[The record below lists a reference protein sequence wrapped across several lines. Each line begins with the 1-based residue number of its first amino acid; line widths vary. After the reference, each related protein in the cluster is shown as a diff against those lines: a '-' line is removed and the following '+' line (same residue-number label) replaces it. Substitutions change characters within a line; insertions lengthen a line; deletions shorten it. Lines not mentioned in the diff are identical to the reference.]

1 MSSLQKFR
9 AMSSTSSRSTK
20 STRKRSG
27 AAQQTRKQSQKA
39 NSSRQLVAK
48 QADGLDLQNDRLPT
62 SPNLFKDSQTA
73 PMTVALP
80 IWEASNILT
89 QRNDLAWAVDSN
101 GKLRYARQVGDDTGA
116 IYFWVTEN
124 IDDEHPAAL
133 AGAAALACI
142 DTFDIRAACMHLLY
156 AAHATQL
163 EKPWEQELI
172 IDDRQI
178 EEYLGLKKRTDKNR
192 QQKLALIEE
201 IAKQP
206 SKITTYISWPTQGKK
221 KGFTVEEGRL
231 WHIVATRYHYQQN
244 LLGQKELTGMTF
256 IVRPGQW
263 AKYFLNEEEEQPY
276 CGTLSTSLL
285 QGVMRVWQHREGA
298 ARLMIWLLFKSRVD
312 RQLPLNVLTLMEVA
326 YGSQKVQE
334 ARENTDLRKKLT
346 RAWDEDLLS
355 LSEHGWQITFDCQ
368 TYPQSIQPIGF
379 GRKTQARPRGFF
391 EKLLS
396 AWLWIDPP
404 KNLIKDEVVLPPV
417 AHREVE
423 KSEDDQVVQLLTGSQ
438 VRQLRTDKGW
448 SQRKL
453 KQLTGI
459 SQGLICLIENDA
471 RPVSPENNQRLKQA
485 FGLV

>member
-1 MSSLQKFR
+1 MR
-9 AMSSTSSRSTK
+9 
-20 STRKRSG
+20 
-27 AAQQTRKQSQKA
+27 QQGKKVS
-39 NSSRQLVAK
+39 SSRQLVAK
-48 QADGLDLQNDRLPT
+48 QAETPDLQNDRLPT
-62 SPNLFKDSQTA
+62 SPNLFKDSLTA

-89 QRNDLAWAVDSN
+89 QRNDLAWAADSN

-142 DTFDIRAACMHLLY
+142 VTFDIRAACMHLLY

-163 EKPWEQELI
+163 ERPWEEELI

-244 LLGQKELTGMTF
+244 LIGQKELTGMTF
-256 IVRPGQW
+256 VVRPGQW

-276 CGTLSTSLL
+276 CGNVSTSLL

-298 ARLMIWLLFKSRVD
+298 ARLMIWLLFKSRID

-355 LSEHGWQITFDCQ
+355 LSEHGWQITFDSQ
-368 TYPQSIQPIGF
+368 TYPESIQPVGF
-379 GRKTQARPRGFF
+379 GRKIQARPRGFF
-391 EKLLS
+391 EKLLA

-404 KNLIKDEVVLPPV
+404 KNLTTDSAVLPGV
-417 AHREVE
+417 AYSKVE
-423 KSEDDQVVQLLTGSQ
+423 EPEEDQTFQLMSGSQ
-438 VRQLRTDKGW
+438 VKQLRIERGW

-459 SQGLICLIENDA
+459 SQGLICLIENEA
-471 RPVSPENNQRLKQA
+471 RTISSENNERLKQA